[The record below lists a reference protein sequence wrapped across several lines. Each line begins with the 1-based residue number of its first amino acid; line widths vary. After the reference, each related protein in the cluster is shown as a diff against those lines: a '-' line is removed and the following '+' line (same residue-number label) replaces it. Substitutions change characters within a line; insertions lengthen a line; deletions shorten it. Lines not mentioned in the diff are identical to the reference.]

1 MNFSRNIEER
11 AAANQIRAFINV
23 INETVGDAIADLLA
37 TELILSI
44 LHLNLDRWL
53 KLYDD
58 LPQRQLKVVVRDRTM
73 ITTTDAERRCV
84 TPRGLQEAID
94 EIVGKYRSARS
105 FVR

>member
-1 MNFSRNIEER
+1 MNFSRKIEER
-11 AAANQIRAFINV
+11 AAANQIRVFINL

-37 TELILSI
+37 VELILSI
-44 LHLNLDRWL
+44 FHFNLERWL

-58 LPQRQLKVVVRDRTM
+58 LPQRQLKVAVRDRTL

-84 TPRGLQEAID
+84 TPSGLQDAID
-94 EIVGKYRSARS
+94 HIVTKYRSARS